1 MFRSLSETFVRSCS
15 VLLVL
20 ATVVMWRGKKS
31 VVRVAQCT
39 AAVVSVHRTPSLA
52 DVHCFLNPS
61 GTSIRLPIQ
70 DCRFWPVDY
79 IFVMAC
85 MISHRWFIL
94 FWQTFSCMYWLF
106 IVCVCCPWLRIVHSW
121 TSRRVLWTRRWRAEL
136 RSSRRWTWSVY
147 MTTMNLHYSPCTS
160 CKSHSHSSRPT

>member
-31 VVRVAQCT
+31 VVHVAQCI
-39 AAVVSVHRTPSLA
+39 AAVVPVHRTPSLA

-79 IFVMAC
+79 MVVVAC

-94 FWQTFSCMYWLF
+94 FWQTYLVYVLTVHCLRMLSLTAHRSQLN
-106 IVCVCCPWLRIVHSW
+106 ITASAVDSSLEGGAQKQQTLNVECVHDYNEPPLL
-121 TSRRVLWTRRWRAEL
+121 T
-136 RSSRRWTWSVY
+136 
-147 MTTMNLHYSPCTS
+147 LHFL
-160 CKSHSHSSRPT
+160 